1 MSEITGIDN
10 EKYKPYEGSGIE
22 IGDIIEKVNGKI
34 VSSTAELTESINNA
48 EESNILITYLRN
60 GEEKETNI
68 NRIKVSDETY
78 KIGLWVRDTA
88 ARCWYSHFL

>member
-1 MSEITGIDN
+1 MSEITGIDK

-22 IGDIIEKVNGKI
+22 IGDVIEKVNEKI
-34 VSSTAELTESINNA
+34 VSSTAELTEAINKT
-48 EESNILITYLRN
+48 EELNVLITYLRN

-68 NRIKVSDETY
+68 NKIKASDGTY

-88 ARCWYSHFL
+88 ARCWYSNFL